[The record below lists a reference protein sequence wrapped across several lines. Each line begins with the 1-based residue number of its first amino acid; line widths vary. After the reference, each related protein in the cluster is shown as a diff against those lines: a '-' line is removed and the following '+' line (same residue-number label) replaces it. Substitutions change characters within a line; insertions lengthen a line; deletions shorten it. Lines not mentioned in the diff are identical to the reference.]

1 MKTIFNHISIRAKAQ
16 VLYRSQYPSLKAG
29 VKKFTRQFYLF
40 TYLLPKLQLTYLLP
54 KLQFTYLLPKLQFTY
69 LLPKLQFGKLYVAAN
84 SSGNLRFS
92 KNGVKERGMLTI
104 AA

>member
-1 MKTIFNHISIRAKAQ
+1 MKTIFYHISIRAKAQ

-40 TYLLPKLQLTYLLP
+40 TYLLPKLQ
-54 KLQFTYLLPKLQFTY
+54 
-69 LLPKLQFGKLYVAAN
+69 FGKLYVAAN

>member
-29 VKKFTRQFYLF
+29 VKKFTRQFYL
-40 TYLLPKLQLTYLLP
+40 
-54 KLQFTYLLPKLQFTY
+54 FTYLLPKLQFTY

>member
-1 MKTIFNHISIRAKAQ
+1 MKTIFYHISIRAKAQ

-54 KLQFTYLLPKLQFTY
+54 KLQFTYLLPKLQF
-69 LLPKLQFGKLYVAAN
+69 GKLYVAAN